1 MKKNKSKIL
10 LAVDMGNTAVTAGI
24 FRGRT
29 LVEDRISADIKNF
42 RKELA
47 RLLKTVNGAK
57 AGAVYVSSVV
67 PCRDILLAGILRKAT
82 GLNPHFI
89 KLKDAGIPV
98 LCDRPFEVGTDRILN
113 AVAAHRLSTREA
125 IVVDCGT
132 ATTFDA
138 VSRKGE
144 YLGGAITAGI
154 GISSEALWTRCA
166 KLRRRFSLKTP
177 GRILGRNTVDAM
189 RSGIINGHTSM
200 IEGMVARLKKELRSD
215 PVVIGTGGYISL
227 VARSTKIF
235 DIIDPDLTLKGIWL
249 VWQKKQVKS

>member
-1 MKKNKSKIL
+1 
-10 LAVDMGNTAVTAGI
+10 MGNTAITAGV

-29 LVEDRISADIKNF
+29 LVEDRMSADIKNF

-47 RLLKTVNGAK
+47 RLLKTVTGAK

-67 PCRDILLAGILRKAT
+67 PGKNALLAGILRKAT
-82 GLNPHFI
+82 GIKPHFI
-89 KLKDAGIPV
+89 KAKDAGIPV
-98 LCDRPFEVGTDRILN
+98 LCDRPYEVGTDRILN
-113 AVAAHRLSTREA
+113 AVAVHAMLSAREA

-138 VSRKGE
+138 VSGKGE

-166 KLRRRFSLKTP
+166 KLRRISLRTLKAP
-177 GRILGRNTVDAM
+177 GRALGRNTVDAV
-189 RSGIINGHTSM
+189 RSGIMNGHASM
-200 IEGMVARLKKELRSD
+200 IEGMVARLKNELKFE
-215 PVVIGTGGYISL
+215 PIIIGTGGYVSL

-249 VWQKKQVKS
+249 VWQQMKENRQCQSIKV